1 METFKMVVQTGSFF
15 LFILLALLLIVAFS
29 NIIKLNKKIN
39 RLKKRYDNILR
50 GKGEMDIEEVLL
62 SYGKDLD
69 NVKNEVDS
77 ILSIQERIKKDIS
90 LSVKKVGIHNY
101 DSFPELKNKLSYT
114 LVLLDSEN
122 NGFMITSIYG
132 RDSSVSFSKTV
143 KNGTVKVNISD
154 DEKIALNKALDT

>member
-15 LFILLALLLIVAFS
+15 LFILLALLMIVAFS
-29 NIIKLNKKIN
+29 NIVKLNKKIN
-39 RLKKRYDNILR
+39 RLKRRYDNILR

-69 NVKNEVDS
+69 DIKNDVDS
-77 ILSIQERIKKDIS
+77 IMSIQERIKKDIS

-132 RDSSVSFSKTV
+132 RESSVSFSKTV

-154 DEKIALNKALDT
+154 DEKIALNKALGT

>member
-77 ILSIQERIKKDIS
+77 ILSIQERIKKDIT

>member
-1 METFKMVVQTGSFF
+1 METFKMIVQTGSFF
-15 LFILLALLLIVAFS
+15 LFILLALLMIVAFS
-29 NIIKLNKKIN
+29 NIVKLNKKIN
-39 RLKKRYDNILR
+39 RLKKRYDNILK

-69 NVKNEVDS
+69 DVKNDVDS
-77 ILSIQERIKKDIS
+77 IMSIQERIKKDIS
-90 LSVKKVGIHNY
+90 LSIKKVGIHNY

-132 RDSSVSFSKTV
+132 RESSVSFSKTV

-154 DEKIALNKALDT
+154 DEKIALNKALGT